1 MIHEGTFD
9 VNAEPEPKT
18 FLEDGIYRSIRELCD
33 HIQSIFVR
41 EQCPLKISVR
51 NKTNRVKI
59 SYEGRALTAQYPQY
73 HSVKLRLTLSS
84 MLANILGYVRSV
96 EKNFKLY
103 FRSKKVYTTS
113 FSSNINLLV
122 PRNFMILCDV
132 VLESVFGSKS
142 IRILKLL
149 SSNFE
154 PERELVNF
162 NFHQDEFVDI
172 GIKEFTSIR
181 IQIVDTT
188 GNLIKSNLK
197 YPTRCQ
203 IQFKKTA

>member
-1 MIHEGTFD
+1 
-9 VNAEPEPKT
+9 
-18 FLEDGIYRSIRELCD
+18 
-33 HIQSIFVR
+33 
-41 EQCPLKISVR
+41 
-51 NKTNRVKI
+51 
-59 SYEGRALTAQYPQY
+59 
-73 HSVKLRLTLSS
+73 

-103 FRSKKVYTTS
+103 FRTKKVYTAS

-188 GNLIKSNLK
+188 GNLIRSNLK

>member
-1 MIHEGTFD
+1 
-9 VNAEPEPKT
+9 
-18 FLEDGIYRSIRELCD
+18 
-33 HIQSIFVR
+33 
-41 EQCPLKISVR
+41 
-51 NKTNRVKI
+51 
-59 SYEGRALTAQYPQY
+59 
-73 HSVKLRLTLSS
+73 
-84 MLANILGYVRSV
+84 
-96 EKNFKLY
+96 
-103 FRSKKVYTTS
+103 
-113 FSSNINLLV
+113 
-122 PRNFMILCDV
+122 MILCDV

-162 NFHQDEFVDI
+162 NFNQDEFVDI